1 MKSIRVLLSMLIVA
15 AALTVTLSVKNAVA
29 QHEGHGHGGSKTATV
44 KGEIVDLSC
53 YIGHGAKGAAHAQ
66 CAATCINKGLPMGI
80 LTKDN
85 KLYLLTENHDNA
97 AAYAAAKK
105 FAAKQA
111 TVTGTLTTKDGIK
124 AIAVA
129 SVK

>member
-15 AALTVTLSVKNAVA
+15 AALTVTVSVKNAVA
-29 QHEGHGHGGSKTATV
+29 QHEGHHEGKTATV

-53 YIGHGAKGAAHAQ
+53 YIGHGAKGAGHAA
-66 CAATCINKGLPMGI
+66 CAKTCINKGLPMGI

-85 KLYLLTENHDNA
+85 KLYLLTEDHDNA
-97 AAYAAAKK
+97 TAYAAAKK

-111 TVTGTLTTKDGIK
+111 TVTGTLNTKDGIK
-124 AIAVA
+124 AIAVE